1 MSTDYCFYRSL
12 DFQKIL
18 KISDE
23 CSAFVIEEY
32 DQERDSSGNVKQTFT
47 KVNDIGSLDPDTPHS
62 IRIHYDGNYL
72 WCWVE
77 KGLKVRGLT
86 RYGRNNVGHIL
97 DIIEFHTRRKIRWL
111 G

>member
-1 MSTDYCFYRSL
+1 MGIDYGFYRSV

-18 KISDE
+18 KISDK
-23 CSAFVIEEY
+23 CRTFVIEKC
-32 DQERDSSGNVKQTFT
+32 DQERDSSGNVKHTYT

-72 WCWVE
+72 WCWVD
-77 KGLKVRGLT
+77 KGLKVSGLT
-86 RYGRNNVGHIL
+86 RYGRNYVDHIL

>member
-23 CSAFVIEEY
+23 CRDFVIEKC
-32 DQERDSSGNVKQTFT
+32 DQERDSSGNVKQIFN
-47 KVNDIGSLDPDTPHS
+47 KISNIESLDPDTLHS
-62 IRIHYDGNYL
+62 IRIHYDGNYI
-72 WCWVE
+72 WCCVE
-77 KGLKVRGLT
+77 KGLKVSSFT
-86 RYGRNNVGHIL
+86 RFGCNNDHIL
-97 DIIEFHTRRKIRWL
+97 DIIAFHTRRKFRWL

>member
-23 CSAFVIEEY
+23 CRAFVIEEY

-77 KGLKVRGLT
+77 KGLKVASLT